1 MISRY
6 FISRPVFAGVIA
18 ILTFLA
24 GAAAVPV
31 LPVEQFPP
39 IAPPTIQ
46 VRAAY
51 PGANARTVMDTVT
64 APIEEELNGVEDM
77 LYLSSSSSDDGTMT
91 IVATFRLGTDLDL
104 AAVRVKNRVSVAEP
118 KLPAAV
124 RSQGVTVEKRSPS
137 MLLIFALLSP
147 EGTFNGLELS
157 NFAIL
162 RVKDAVARVPGVGSV
177 DSLGGS
183 AFAMRVWLDRN
194 ALSARELTPLDV
206 VEALR
211 EQNVEVAA
219 GQVGQ
224 EPAEEET
231 GFQYTLNAAGR
242 LQTVEEFEA
251 VVLKATEGEQR
262 VRLGDVAR
270 IELGA
275 ERYTVESRLNGL
287 PSAALGVF
295 QLPGSNALE
304 VAEGVRTVL
313 EELAQS
319 FPEDVTYEI
328 NYDATRFISASIAE
342 VLTTLVIASLLVFLT
357 VFLFL
362 QDWRASLVPGVTIP
376 VSIVGTAAFLY
387 LAGVSLNLITLLAL
401 VLAIGIVVDDAIVVV
416 EAISRKITDDHM
428 PPREAA
434 VAAMSEITGP
444 VIATTAVL
452 LAVFAPTLLFGGITG
467 ELYRQ
472 FGLTLSIATVLSS
485 INALTLSPALAAR
498 LLRPSAPPG
507 GFFGSFNRG
516 LARGTEALVGAT
528 KRAIASPGPTLLVF
542 AVLVS
547 STGVALVRLPTG
559 FLPPE
564 DQSVFY
570 VNVQLPDAAKLARTR
585 TTLDE
590 IRSEVASIPGVE
602 RIVTLAGTSFVSDGT
617 RPNVGTLVVVLDDWE
632 KRGAPEQHA
641 QVIANRVSG
650 LLRARDDAEAF
661 AFLPPAIRGLGRI
674 GGFDLRIQDRVGV
687 GLEQLQDV
695 AQEVA
700 RDAGEDPRLAGVFS
714 SFRARVPQYDIEVDR
729 LRTKQLGVP
738 LTDVFDTLGA
748 TFGSTYVND
757 INRFGRTYQ
766 VRVQADAASR
776 KDVESIPEFRVRN
789 QDGEMVPLGSLIDIA
804 PTVGPP
810 SINRYNLYPAAS
822 LTGRAAEGVSSGE
835 ALDAMEQIATRLL
848 PGTMG
853 YEWTGMAYEEKRTG
867 DAAAVALL
875 FALLVVFLVLAAQ
888 YESWITPFSVL
899 LTVPFGLLGASAATA
914 MRALDLNVY
923 TQIGFVLLVALA
935 AKNAILL
942 VEYGKLRREQGSS
955 PGDAAADALRLRFR
969 PVLMTALSFVL
980 GALPLV
986 FAEGAGADGRR
997 SLGTAVVGGM
1007 LAASVLGVFFIP
1019 ALDAMVHR
1027 RSEPPAPEPGGDA

>member
-1 MISRY
+1 MLSRF
-6 FISRPVFAGVIA
+6 FIPRPVFAAVIA

-24 GAAAVPV
+24 GAAAIPV
-31 LPVEQFPP
+31 LPVEQYPP

-46 VRAAY
+46 VMASY
-51 PGANARTVMDTVT
+51 PGANAETVMDTVT
-64 APIEEELNGVEDM
+64 APIEEVLNGVEDM
-77 LYLSSSSSDDGTMT
+77 LYVSSSSSDDGNMT
-91 IVATFRLGTDLDL
+91 IVVTFRLGTDLDL

-147 EGTFNGLELS
+147 GGTFSGLELS

-194 ALSARELTPLDV
+194 ALTARELTPLDV
-206 VEALR
+206 VNALR

-224 EPAEEET
+224 EPAAEET
-231 GFQYTLNAAGR
+231 GFQYTLNATGR

-275 ERYTVESRLNGL
+275 ERYTVESRLNGQ

-295 QLPGSNALE
+295 QLPGSNALD
-304 VAEGVRTVL
+304 VAEGVRAVL
-313 EELAQS
+313 RDLAEN
-319 FPEDVTYEI
+319 FPEDLTYEV
-328 NYDATRFISASIAE
+328 NYDATRFISASIDE
-342 VLTTLVIASLLVFLT
+342 VVTTLVIASLLVFLT

-362 QDWRASLVPGVTIP
+362 QDWRASVVPGIAIP

-387 LAGVSLNLITLLAL
+387 LMGLSLNLITLLAL

-416 EAISRKITDDHM
+416 EAISRKITDDGLSA
-428 PPREAA
+428 RDAA
-434 VAAMSEITGP
+434 VAAMDEITGP

-472 FGLTLSIATVLSS
+472 FGLTLSVATVLSS
-485 INALTLSPALAAR
+485 INALTLSPALSAR
-498 LLRPSAPPG
+498 LLRPSNPQS
-507 GFFGSFNRG
+507 GFFRAFNRG
-516 LARGTEALVGAT
+516 LGRMTDGLVGLT
-528 KRAIASPGPTLLVF
+528 KRAIATPGPALLLFLLLVGATGF
-542 AVLVS
+542 AI
-547 STGVALVRLPTG
+547 ARLPTG

-585 TTLDE
+585 RTLEE
-590 IRSEVASIPGVE
+590 IRVDVASIPGVE
-602 RIVTLAGTSFVSDGT
+602 RTVTLAGTSFITDGT
-617 RPNVGTLVVVLDDWE
+617 RPNVGTIVVVLDPWDE
-632 KRGAPEQHA
+632 RRAPELHA
-641 QVIANRVSG
+641 QAIADRVSG
-650 LLRARDDAEAF
+650 FLRARDDAEAF
-661 AFLPPAIRGLGRI
+661 AFLPPAIRGLGRV
-674 GGFDLRIQDRVGV
+674 GGFDLRVQDRVGV

-700 RDAGEDPRLAGVFS
+700 LAAGTNPRLEGVFS
-714 SFRARVPQYDIEVDR
+714 SFRARVPQYDIDVDR

-766 VRVQADAASR
+766 VRVQADASSR
-776 KDVESIPEFRVRN
+776 KDVTSIPEFRVRN
-789 QDGEMVPLGSLIDIA
+789 RDGEMVPLGSLIDIT

-822 LTGRAAEGVSSGE
+822 ITGRGAAGVSSGE
-835 ALDAMEQIATRLL
+835 ALQAMEQIASQAL

-853 YEWTGMAYEEKRTG
+853 FEWTGMAYEEKRAG
-867 DAAAVALL
+867 DAATAAFVFAVV
-875 FALLVVFLVLAAQ
+875 VVFLVLAAQ
-888 YESWITPFSVL
+888 YESWVTPFSVL
-899 LTVPFGLLGASAATA
+899 LTVPFGLLGAAGTTA
-914 MRALDLNVY
+914 LRALDLNLY
-923 TQIGFVLLVALA
+923 TQIGFVLLLALA
-935 AKNAILL
+935 AKNAILI
-942 VEYGKLRREQGSS
+942 VEYAKSRREAGAS
-955 PGDAAADALRLRFR
+955 PADAAVEALRLRFR

-986 FAEGAGADGRR
+986 FASGAGADGRR

-1007 LAASVLGVFFIP
+1007 LAASILGVVFIP
-1019 ALDAMVHR
+1019 VLDAMVHR
-1027 RSEPPAPEPGGDA
+1027 RQRPAGGPTEDE